1 MVIRTHWLGLAGIG
15 LLFSLSLFDAKGFPA
30 YRVGD
35 TAEETI
41 ATPVALDVIDTVATA
56 ARKAVEAL
64 KTPAI
69 FRSYPNP
76 TNAMVR
82 EFTGDFEKGRTSYT
96 AILRQTFGEITNAD
110 ELVNSDAFAEFV
122 ATFNHKKPAFPVTM
136 ELAKAWARG
145 ETGAAIRGKLIV
157 ALVNRTLR
165 PIRPDDS
172 TNSQPLGDTLRLVI
186 VDSPTEYLNLA
197 DAEQRGKLAT
207 TVSVTTVSRLRDLF
221 RRDYARED
229 QPMALAIGK
238 LIRPNC
244 EMDVRLTQEARARDV
259 SQIVVMSHYNA
270 GQIVVQRDMVVD
282 AKAEAAIAQLNARL
296 AAEHDHA
303 LAQAQREQIQADA
316 AQAAELKVREQQ
328 LNLEAQA
335 LATRNRN
342 QWLIVALAGGSV
354 LALAALW
361 LVARNRRRESSWLP
375 MPVEK
380 TTPQQQYLL
389 HPGLAP
395 QIAQVLKEAVVQGL
409 AAQRSELLQAQ
420 QTAAAEISE
429 LVHRLDGLK
438 APIQERLRS
447 YETRIVELEKDLAER
462 NQENR
467 ELLKLKIEMT
477 RRQLE
482 AERARN
488 RVGFN

>member
-1 MVIRTHWLGLAGIG
+1 
-15 LLFSLSLFDAKGFPA
+15 
-30 YRVGD
+30 
-35 TAEETI
+35 
-41 ATPVALDVIDTVATA
+41 
-56 ARKAVEAL
+56 
-64 KTPAI
+64 
-69 FRSYPNP
+69 
-76 TNAMVR
+76 
-82 EFTGDFEKGRTSYT
+82 
-96 AILRQTFGEITNAD
+96 
-110 ELVNSDAFAEFV
+110 
-122 ATFNHKKPAFPVTM
+122 
-136 ELAKAWARG
+136 
-145 ETGAAIRGKLIV
+145 
-157 ALVNRTLR
+157 
-165 PIRPDDS
+165 
-172 TNSQPLGDTLRLVI
+172 
-186 VDSPTEYLNLA
+186 
-197 DAEQRGKLAT
+197 
-207 TVSVTTVSRLRDLF
+207 
-221 RRDYARED
+221 
-229 QPMALAIGK
+229 MALAIGK

-244 EMDVRLTQEARARDV
+244 EMDARLTQQARDRDV

-270 GQIVVQRDMVVD
+270 GQIVVQRGVVID

-296 AAEHDHA
+296 AAEHEHA
-303 LAQAQREQIQADA
+303 LAQAQREQTQADA

-342 QWLIVALAGGSV
+342 QWLIVALAGSSV
-354 LALAALW
+354 VALAVLW

-375 MPVEK
+375 CPWK
-380 TTPQQQYLL
+380 KQPRNRQHLL

-429 LVHRLDGLK
+429 LVHRLDELK